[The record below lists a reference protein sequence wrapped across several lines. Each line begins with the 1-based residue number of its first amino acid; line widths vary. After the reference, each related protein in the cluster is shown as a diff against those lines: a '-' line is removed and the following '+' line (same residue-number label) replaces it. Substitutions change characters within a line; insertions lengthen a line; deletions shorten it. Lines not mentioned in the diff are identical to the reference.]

1 MKVRPWT
8 AQTVDKL
15 KTLEYL
21 LSLFRKCK
29 CVRPSHFAPFQTNRN
44 WIHSVSVLRFGKCI
58 DVLYAAQRTIH
69 HTNVTLRL
77 TLTLSKIAQA
87 LFLYADHIVWL
98 SRTGLV
104 KSIDA
109 KKWNDT
115 ANKYWFV
122 SIVMNLCR
130 DVYELSKL
138 IDRTLSGKSRQTL
151 YNWLFHTN
159 ANISTLSKR
168 DLSRA
173 SLQVYS
179 YLYENRDIFIDT
191 TKNMCDVFIP
201 LTALGYT
208 KLKPRTVGIL
218 GVISSVA
225 AIYVLLQP
233 AAKLQPS

>member
-1 MKVRPWT
+1 M
-8 AQTVDKL
+8 
-15 KTLEYL
+15 
-21 LSLFRKCK
+21 
-29 CVRPSHFAPFQTNRN
+29 
-44 WIHSVSVLRFGKCI
+44 
-58 DVLYAAQRTIH
+58 LYAAQRTIH

-77 TLTLSKIAQA
+77 TLTLSKIASA

-130 DVYELSKL
+130 DIYELSAL
-138 IDRTLSGKSRQTL
+138 IDRTLKTSNGRSTQTI
-151 YNWLFHTN
+151 NRWLFDTN

-168 DLSRA
+168 DFARA
-173 SLQVYS
+173 SHQAYA
-179 YLYENRDIFIDT
+179 YAYENRAIFIDT
-191 TKNMCDVFIP
+191 IKNACDLFIP

-208 KLKPRTVGIL
+208 KLKPRTVGLL
-218 GVISSVA
+218 GVISSIA
-225 AIYVLLQP
+225 AIIVLLQP
-233 AAKLQPS
+233 AAKLHPS